1 MAAVLAEVAEE
12 KAELEESVLVLGR
25 KVATLEGGTLN
36 APPFVHCRRNGGG
49 CVVALVLFLVTQ
61 SPFSR
66 TQPLIQ
72 PPSCRCKADAGNGG
86 DDGDA
91 LREVKVQL
99 SKEIQAN
106 GELTNRLEAAEVCL
120 FFFHLWH

>member
-1 MAAVLAEVAEE
+1 M
-12 KAELEESVLVLGR
+12 
-25 KVATLEGGTLN
+25 
-36 APPFVHCRRNGGG
+36 PPFRSLQAHDGG
-49 CVVALVLFLVTQ
+49 CGVALVLFLVTQ

-66 TQPLIQ
+66 TQHLIQ
-72 PPSCRCKADAGNGG
+72 LPPCRCKADAGNGG

-120 FFFHLWH
+120 FFHLWH